1 MLQRAIER
9 IFGLIESEILGD
21 GDNRFEL
28 NLSVFEI
35 YDEKIFDLLGSTERI
50 KSQRLK
56 AIEGLDGTYIKG
68 LSMKK
73 LESLDQALGLMR
85 QAESFRTVAESS
97 YNVNSSRSH

>member
-21 GDNRFEL
+21 GNNRFEL
-28 NLSVFEI
+28 NFLVFEI

-73 LESLDQALGLMR
+73 
-85 QAESFRTVAESS
+85 
-97 YNVNSSRSH
+97 